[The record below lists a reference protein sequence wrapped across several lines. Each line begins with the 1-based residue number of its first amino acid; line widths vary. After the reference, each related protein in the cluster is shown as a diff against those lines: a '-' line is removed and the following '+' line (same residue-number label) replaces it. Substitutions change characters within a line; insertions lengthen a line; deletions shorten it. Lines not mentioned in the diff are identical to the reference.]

1 MINRMEA
8 NMRLSELFSENT
20 GQISKNRAKLNVD
33 ETAGVG
39 IYDPRSNKTADVGPN
54 TLKKNARAFDFDVTQ
69 GGVPPTLNPD
79 GTFGTK
85 RKKKVKK

>member
-1 MINRMEA
+1 
-8 NMRLSELFSENT
+8 MRLSEFTKENP
-20 GQISKNRAKLNVD
+20 GQINKNSAKLGVD

-39 IYDPRSNKTADVGPN
+39 IYDPRSNKTVDVGPK
-54 TLKKNARAFDFDVTQ
+54 TLKKNAKAFNFDVTQ

-85 RKKKVKK
+85 KKVKK